1 MSKNSLNTDSYTF
14 GTQFQ
19 VNGTLISVYNT
30 AYGIINLGNATFY
43 KENRTKIY
51 KVIGYR

>member
-19 VNGTLISVYNT
+19 VNGISISVYNT